1 MLQWIAHR
9 QLAAFERAY
18 DYDASYIHDMMDI
31 SWPAARRFMPVMKM
45 SSFRQDVPPA
55 AWYAAKILATM
66 AEDCGPCAQLSVSMA
81 EREGVSAE
89 VLRGIINGDETAMGE
104 DVALVARFTRAVL
117 AHDLAADGLRQQI
130 AARWGKRAVVTLAMA
145 ITSARLYP
153 TMKYA
158 LGHGQACARLRVGGV
173 EAQPRGHLEPTAAMS
188 ATSATP
194 A

>member
-1 MLQWIAHR
+1 MLQWLAHR

-31 SWPAARRFMPVMKM
+31 SWPAARRFTPVMKM
-45 SSFRQDVPPA
+45 SSFRQDVPVA
-55 AWYAAKILATM
+55 AWYAAKIIATM

-81 EREGVSAE
+81 EREGVGNE
-89 VLRGIINGDETAMGE
+89 VLRGIISGDEAAMGD

-117 AHDLAADGLRQQI
+117 AHDLAADGLREKI
-130 AARWGKRAVVTLAMA
+130 AARWGKHAVVTLAMA

-158 LGHGQACARLRVGGV
+158 LGYGQACARLRVGGA
-173 EAQPRGHLEPTAAMS
+173 ETHAQVHLEPTA
-188 ATSATP
+188 TVSATP

>member
-1 MLQWIAHR
+1 MLRWLAHR
-9 QLAAFERAY
+9 QLATFERAY
-18 DYDASYIHDMMDI
+18 DYDASYIHEMMDI
-31 SWPAARRFMPVMKM
+31 SWPAGRRFIPLMKM
-45 SSFRQDVPPA
+45 SSFREDIPA
-55 AWYAAKILATM
+55 AAWFAAKIIGTM

-117 AHDLAADGLRQQI
+117 AHDLAADGLRQKI

-173 EAQPRGHLEPTAAMS
+173 ETHLRGHLEPTTAL
-188 ATSATP
+188 SATP
-194 A
+194 T

>member
-18 DYDASYIHDMMDI
+18 NYDASYIHDMMDI
-31 SWPAARRFMPVMKM
+31 SWPAARRFIPLMKM
-45 SSFRQDVPPA
+45 SSFRQDVPAA
-55 AWYAAKILATM
+55 AWYAAKIIATM

-89 VLRGIINGDETAMGE
+89 VLRGIIHGDATAMGE
-104 DVALVARFTRAVL
+104 DVALAARFTRAVL
-117 AHDLAADGLRQQI
+117 AHDLAADDLRQQI
-130 AARWGKRAVVTLAMA
+130 AARWGQRAVVTLAMA

-158 LGHGQACARLRVGGV
+158 LGYGQACVRLRVAGV
-173 EAQPRGHLEPTAAMS
+173 ETSPRCHLAPTAAV
-188 ATSATP
+188 SATP